1 LSFYDF
7 TTYEIVMSLKDS
19 LLALVMVAVWGVN
32 FVAIAFGLQ
41 DFPPLLMGGLR
52 FLLVAIVGCWF
63 VSRSNVPIKWLLAY
77 ALSISVAQFA
87 FLFVAMAVGMPAGLA
102 SLLLQS
108 QALFTLVFAYIVLK
122 EAISGRQI
130 IAISVAG
137 FGLCLIALNSQHTQM
152 TTLGFIMTLAAA
164 TCWAVGNLVTRTISQ
179 KGFKAD
185 VSLVVWSAF
194 VSAAILLFLS
204 LWLEGYHTIQIAIF
218 SISWLPG
225 LSLLYLALVATLL
238 GYGIWSYLI
247 GKYPAGLVVPWALGV
262 PVIGLITAS
271 IVLDE
276 ELRSAQ
282 LLGISLVM
290 FALVLNMPID
300 KLIKR
305 VWQLLRSPHGAEQ
318 H

>member
-1 LSFYDF
+1 
-7 TTYEIVMSLKDS
+7 MSLKDS
-19 LLALVMVAVWGVN
+19 ILALVMVVVWGVN

-41 DFPPLLMGGLR
+41 DFPPLLLGGLR

-130 IAISVAG
+130 MAIAVAG

-152 TTLGFIMTLAAA
+152 TTLGFFMTLAAA
-164 TCWAVGNLVTRTISQ
+164 TCWAIGNLVTRTISQ

-204 LWLEGYHTIQIAIF
+204 FLLEGYQTIQIAIL

-262 PVIGLITAS
+262 PVIGLVAAS

-276 ELRSAQ
+276 ELRSIQ

-290 FALVLNMPID
+290 IALVINMPID
-300 KLIKR
+300 KFIKSLWR
-305 VWQLLRSPHGAEQ
+305 QQRSPHRAKQ

>member
-1 LSFYDF
+1 
-7 TTYEIVMSLKDS
+7 MSLKDS
-19 LLALVMVAVWGVN
+19 ILALVMVVVWGVN
-32 FVAIAFGLQ
+32 FVAIAFGLE

-122 EAISGRQI
+122 EAISSRQI
-130 IAISVAG
+130 MAIAVAG

-152 TTLGFIMTLAAA
+152 TTLGFFMTLAAA
-164 TCWAVGNLVTRTISQ
+164 TCWAIGNLVTRTISQ
-179 KGFKAD
+179 QGFKAD

-194 VSAAILLFLS
+194 VSAATLLILS
-204 LWLEGYHTIQIAIF
+204 LFLEGYQTIQSAIL

-262 PVIGLITAS
+262 PVIGLVAAS

-276 ELRSAQ
+276 ELRSIQ

-290 FALVLNMPID
+290 IALVINLPID
-300 KLIKR
+300 KFIKSR
-305 VWQLLRSPHGAEQ
+305 WRQLRSPHRAKQ

>member
-1 LSFYDF
+1 
-7 TTYEIVMSLKDS
+7 
-19 LLALVMVAVWGVN
+19 
-32 FVAIAFGLQ
+32 
-41 DFPPLLMGGLR
+41 
-52 FLLVAIVGCWF
+52 
-63 VSRSNVPIKWLLAY
+63 
-77 ALSISVAQFA
+77 
-87 FLFVAMAVGMPAGLA
+87 
-102 SLLLQS
+102 
-108 QALFTLVFAYIVLK
+108 
-122 EAISGRQI
+122 
-130 IAISVAG
+130 
-137 FGLCLIALNSQHTQM
+137 
-152 TTLGFIMTLAAA
+152 MTLAAA
-164 TCWAVGNLVTRTISQ
+164 TCWAIGNLVTRTISQ

-204 LWLEGYHTIQIAIF
+204 FLLEGYQTIQIAIL

-262 PVIGLITAS
+262 PVIGLVAAS

-276 ELRSAQ
+276 ELRSIQ

-290 FALVLNMPID
+290 IALVINMPID
-300 KLIKR
+300 KFIKSLWR
-305 VWQLLRSPHGAEQ
+305 QQRSPHRAKQ

>member
-1 LSFYDF
+1 
-7 TTYEIVMSLKDS
+7 MSLKDS
-19 LLALVMVAVWGVN
+19 ILALVMVVVWGVN

-122 EAISGRQI
+122 EAISSRQI
-130 IAISVAG
+130 MAIAVAG

-152 TTLGFIMTLAAA
+152 TTLGFFMTLAAA
-164 TCWAVGNLVTRTISQ
+164 TCWAIGNLVTRTISQ
-179 KGFKAD
+179 QGFKAD

-194 VSAAILLFLS
+194 VSAATLLILS
-204 LWLEGYHTIQIAIF
+204 LFLEGYHTIQSAIL

-247 GKYPAGLVVPWALGV
+247 GNIQQGWL
-262 PVIGLITAS
+262 S
-271 IVLDE
+271 
-276 ELRSAQ
+276 
-282 LLGISLVM
+282 
-290 FALVLNMPID
+290 
-300 KLIKR
+300 
-305 VWQLLRSPHGAEQ
+305 HGHWGSQ
-318 H
+318 